1 MTCRRPYVFP
11 PRRTDIC
18 VSLRRAI
25 HFARKEDQAGFFAF
39 DYGAGDNDTPVAR
52 HTRPGGRPRVVIS
65 KTLGEPASGCKR
77 STRLPCSH
85 VRGGRAANTAQKT
98 KAEDE
103 NDTVV
108 DVESVRRREQG
119 SAPHQFAAN
128 GGEDQENA
136 VWNKENPMKRH
147 ML

>member
-1 MTCRRPYVFP
+1 MEQKTVSGKIPAELHARFRRFTCSLTIAYQHGRYVPAHTSDTGKSAMTCRRPYVFP

-98 KAEDE
+98 K
-103 NDTVV
+103 
-108 DVESVRRREQG
+108 SGR
-119 SAPHQFAAN
+119 
-128 GGEDQENA
+128 
-136 VWNKENPMKRH
+136 
-147 ML
+147 